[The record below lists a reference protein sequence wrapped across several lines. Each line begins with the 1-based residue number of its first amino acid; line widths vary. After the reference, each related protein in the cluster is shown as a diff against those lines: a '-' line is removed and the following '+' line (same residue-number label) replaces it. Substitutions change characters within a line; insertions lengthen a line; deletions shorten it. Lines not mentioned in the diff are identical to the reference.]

1 MFGFMFRGQ
10 LLPNNSVVSLEEVGV
25 DEAALLCLTET
36 NKTLKGT
43 GEGEWYYPNG
53 DQVSTRG
60 SRGSGDNMYRNRGD
74 GIVLLHHYYNY
85 NNAIEGRYR
94 CKIPDKNGSFRSL
107 YIHLFNSDGNF
118 TNLAIFCLHMQLLMR
133 FLNPYSVY

>member
-10 LLPNNSVVSLEEVGV
+10 LLPNNSAVSLEEVGV

-53 DQVSTRG
+53 VQVSTR
-60 SRGSGDNMYRNRGD
+60 RSGDTMYRNRGD
-74 GIVLLHHYYNY
+74 GIVLLHQRETDDDYYYYYYYRYYNS
-85 NNAIEGRYR
+85 AIEGRYR
-94 CKIPDKNGSFRSL
+94 CEIPDKNGSLRSL

-118 TNLAIFCLHMQLLMR
+118 TNRVLFCSH
-133 FLNPYSVY
+133 NY